1 MYNWEKYM
9 NINNYNEI
17 IMNNLWI
24 NTRLNDR
31 LRNNDRMNECMLK
44 NKDG

>member
-1 MYNWEKYM
+1 M
-9 NINNYNEI
+9 NINKDNEI

>member
-1 MYNWEKYM
+1 M
-9 NINNYNEI
+9 NINNDNEI